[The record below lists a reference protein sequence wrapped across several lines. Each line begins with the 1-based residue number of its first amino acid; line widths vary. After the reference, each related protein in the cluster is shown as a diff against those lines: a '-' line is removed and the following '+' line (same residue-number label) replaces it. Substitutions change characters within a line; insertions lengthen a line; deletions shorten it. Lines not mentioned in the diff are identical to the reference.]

1 MRRGLIGSWL
11 MLLVVLSFMF
21 AILGFAAVLY
31 YFLSQAFRGKDALV
45 IDTPEEALERKI

>member
-1 MRRGLIGSWL
+1 MGSWL